1 MVNVALYIPPGAHS
15 PALSIT
21 ATSADPAK
29 FRIDRI
35 YLSRIGRNFGC
46 LSAKNRLVNL
56 DQWQQKN
63 PGADPE
69 TYPAF
74 SVDSDEVLGSSV
86 TLTLGAVSNVGTLG
100 IGTVS
105 NAGTLIKSG
114 GWVDSANKVGYTPGV
129 GEVSIAES

>member
-15 PALSIT
+15 PTLSIT
-21 ATSADPAK
+21 ATSTDPAK

-56 DQWQQKN
+56 DQLQQSN
-63 PGADPE
+63 PGAEPE
-69 TYPAF
+69 TFPAF

-86 TLTLGAVSNVGTLG
+86 TLTLGAVSNVGTSLTSDG
-100 IGTVS
+100 WVRLITS
-105 NAGTLIKSG
+105 GTLDEEK
-114 GWVDSANKVGYTPGV
+114 
-129 GEVSIAES
+129 VSIAET